1 MIERTPN
8 VFVVGTG
15 PVASAMAGAMR
26 HSGVPVLG
34 LWGRRSDA
42 VRKAAGVAGVA
53 GFATP
58 PDLILEADVLLIAVK
73 DDAIGD
79 VARRLVATG
88 LVTRRH
94 ALLHCSGALAAAEA
108 FGGEAQ
114 KIGVAGVGTLHPLR
128 SFPDVKEAARSL
140 RGTVFGVEGDDH
152 GRHLARQLC
161 KLLGGTPLDLDGEG
175 MGLYHAAA
183 ALAANA
189 LVALFDAAAET
200 LAAAG
205 IPRDQA
211 PAALLPL
218 MRGTLE
224 NVGRVGI
231 PEALTGP
238 VGRGDAGTVAKHL
251 AALAQRAPDV
261 VALYRALSRRVLEV
275 ARAKGAAPPEA
286 LEKIAGLLGG

>member
-8 VFVVGTG
+8 VFVIGAG
-15 PVASAMAGAMR
+15 SVATAMAGALR
-26 HSGVPVLG
+26 HAGVPVLG
-34 LWGRRSDA
+34 LWGRRPDA
-42 VRKAAGVAGVA
+42 VRRAAGVAGVA
-53 GFATP
+53 GFATV
-58 PDLILEADVLLIAVK
+58 PDLILEADVLILAVK
-73 DDAIGD
+73 DDAIAE
-79 VARRLVATG
+79 VAKTLLATG

-94 ALLHCSGALAAAEA
+94 SLLHCSGALAATEA
-108 FGGEAQ
+108 FGGPAAQ
-114 KIGVAGVGTLHPLR
+114 IGVHAVGTIHPLR
-128 SFPDVKEAARSL
+128 SFPDVKEAARTL
-140 RGTVFGVEGDDH
+140 RGTVFGVEGDEP
-152 GRHLARQLC
+152 GRHLARQLVRS
-161 KLLGGTPLDLDGEG
+161 LGGVPLDLDGDG

-189 LVALFDAAAET
+189 LVALFDAASET

-238 VGRGDAGTVAKHL
+238 VGRGDAGTVQKHL
-251 AALAQRAPDV
+251 AALEKKAPDV
-261 VALYRALSRRVLEV
+261 APLYRTLSRRVLEV
-275 ARAKGAAPPEA
+275 AKQKGTAPAEA
-286 LEKIAGLLGG
+286 LERIAALLRG